1 MSLRV
6 GALCAGYGGLEL
18 GLQLAGIDTELV
30 WVAETDKHASAVLD
44 ARFRVP
50 NLGDLTEIA
59 DPPQVDA
66 ITAGFPCQPV
76 SHAGKR
82 AGIDDERWL
91 IRDVVSVARRAG
103 AQWLFLENVRGLL
116 TANQGDAFG
125 QVLDALAEGGFDAK
139 WACIRADQSV
149 GACHRRDRWF
159 AVAHTTGSDGRR
171 EEQQAVAQAVGQA
184 AESGECDSA
193 DPDLAVA
200 HADGAGSEAWGDA
213 RRASQ
218 LEDGVEPVGHTPSVA
233 YACGERH
240 GGGQD
245 GGEVGCVDGGAEGE
259 ASQRQRARQV
269 AVDRGAASVADA
281 DGVAGATPVTVD
293 RRRGA
298 VEQQG
303 EVERT
308 VGLHSGDDAWGDYA
322 AAVARWEWASGRCAP
337 TPVTDGK
344 LSSRFVEWMM
354 GLPEG
359 WVCDMGLSRTQELKI
374 LGNGVVP
381 QQAAAAYG
389 WLLEQ

>member
-1 MSLRV
+1 MGGGEGVVRV

-18 GLQLAGIDTELV
+18 GLQLAGIDTDLV

-44 ARFRVP
+44 ARFGVP

-76 SHAGKR
+76 SHAGRR

-125 QVLDALAEGGFDAK
+125 QVLDALAEGGFDAE

-159 AVAHTTGSDGRR
+159 
-171 EEQQAVAQAVGQA
+171 
-184 AESGECDSA
+184 
-193 DPDLAVA
+193 AVA

-218 LEDGVEPVGHTPSVA
+218 LEDGGEPVGHTPSVA

-269 AVDRGAASVADA
+269 PVDRGAASVADA
-281 DGVAGATPVTVD
+281 DSPG
-293 RRRGA
+293 RGEQCGSVP
-298 VEQQG
+298 VEQKLRSP
-303 EVERT
+303 ERGGSQ
-308 VGLHSGDDAWGDYA
+308 VGWGDYA
-322 AAVARWEWASGRCAP
+322 DAIARWEWASGRCAP
-337 TPVTDGK
+337 APVTDSK

-354 GLPEG
+354 GLPDG
-359 WVCDMGLSRTQELKI
+359 WVTGAGLSRSQELKM

-389 WLLEQ
+389 WLLEQIGEMDEG

>member
-1 MSLRV
+1 MRV

-18 GLQLAGIDTELV
+18 GLQLAGIDTDLV

-44 ARFRVP
+44 ARFGVP

-76 SHAGKR
+76 SHAGRR

-125 QVLDALAEGGFDAK
+125 QVLDALAEGGFDAE

-159 AVAHTTGSDGRR
+159 
-171 EEQQAVAQAVGQA
+171 
-184 AESGECDSA
+184 
-193 DPDLAVA
+193 AVA

-269 AVDRGAASVADA
+269 PVDRGAASVADA
-281 DGVAGATPVTVD
+281 DIEGSQGHGEDGLPEAGGQVD
-293 RRRGA
+293 PG
-298 VEQQG
+298 
-303 EVERT
+303 
-308 VGLHSGDDAWGDYA
+308 WGDYGA
-322 AAVARWEWASGRCAP
+322 AIQRWEHVIGRAAP
-337 TPVTDGK
+337 APVVDDK
-344 LSSRFVEWMM
+344 MSSRFVEWMM
-354 GLPEG
+354 GVPDG
-359 WVCDMGLSRTQELKI
+359 WVTGVGLSRTQELKM

-389 WLLEQ
+389 WLLEQIGGTRV

>member
-18 GLQLAGIDTELV
+18 GLQLAGIDTDLV
-30 WVAETDKHASAVLD
+30 WVSETDKHASAVLD
-44 ARFRVP
+44 ARFGVP

-76 SHAGKR
+76 SQAGKR

-103 AQWLFLENVRGLL
+103 AQWIFLENVRGVL

-125 QVLDALAEGGFDAK
+125 QVLDALAEGGFDAR

-149 GACHRRDRWF
+149 GACHRRERWF
-159 AVAHTTGSDGRR
+159 CVAYASGVGLKSGARQLASTGRR
-171 EEQQAVAQAVGQA
+171 VASERA
-184 AESGECDSA
+184 A
-193 DPDLAVA
+193 
-200 HADGAGSEAWGDA
+200 GD
-213 RRASQ
+213 
-218 LEDGVEPVGHTPSVA
+218 VEPGGGDLPAA

-240 GGGQD
+240 GGQQD
-245 GGEVGCVDGGAEGE
+245 GGVVGCVDGGAEGE
-259 ASQRQRARQV
+259 ASQRQRARQES
-269 AVDRGAASVADA
+269 VDRGAASVADA
-281 DGVAGATPVTVD
+281 DSPG
-293 RRRGA
+293 RGEQCGSVP
-298 VEQQG
+298 VEQKLRSP
-303 EVERT
+303 ERGGSQ
-308 VGLHSGDDAWGDYA
+308 VGWGDYA
-322 AAVARWEWASGRCAP
+322 DAIARWEWASGRCAP
-337 TPVTDGK
+337 APVTDSK

-354 GLPEG
+354 GLPDG
-359 WVCDMGLSRTQELKI
+359 WVTSVGLSRTQELKI

>member
-18 GLQLAGIDTELV
+18 GLQLAGIDTDLK
-30 WVAETDKHASAVLD
+30 WVSETDAAASAVLD
-44 ARFRVP
+44 ARFGVP
-50 NLGDLTEIA
+50 NLGDLTQI
-59 DPPQVDA
+59 VDSPEVDVV
-66 ITAGFPCQPV
+66 TAGFPCQPV
-76 SHAGKR
+76 SHAGKG
-82 AGIDDERWL
+82 AGVHDERWL
-91 IRDVVSVARRAG
+91 IRDVVTVARRAG
-103 AQWLFLENVRGLL
+103 AQWIFMENVRGLL
-116 TANQGDAFG
+116 SANKGEAFG
-125 QVLDALAEGGFDAK
+125 QVLDALAEGGFDAR
-139 WACIRADQSV
+139 WACVRADQSV

-159 AVAHTTGSDGRR
+159 AVAH
-171 EEQQAVAQAVGQA
+171 
-184 AESGECDSA
+184 
-193 DPDLAVA
+193 
-200 HADGAGSEAWGDA
+200 A
-213 RRASQ
+213 RS
-218 LEDGVEPVGHTPSVA
+218 
-233 YACGERH
+233 ERH

-245 GGEVGCVDGGAEGE
+245 GGEVGFLESRDEGQ
-259 ASQRQRARQV
+259 AWQQQRARPEP
-269 AVDRGAASVADA
+269 VDRGAASVADA